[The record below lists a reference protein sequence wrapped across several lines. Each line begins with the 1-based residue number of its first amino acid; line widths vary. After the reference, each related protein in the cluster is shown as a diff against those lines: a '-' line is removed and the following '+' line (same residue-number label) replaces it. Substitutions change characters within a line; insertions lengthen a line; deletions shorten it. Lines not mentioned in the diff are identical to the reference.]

1 MEQPVRQEP
10 VSAAGAAL
18 SEDVRARRPY
28 PLGAMPLK
36 SLARRIA
43 SAAIL
48 AVIDIGGL
56 VIGLY
61 LALSLRAWLRDPHPV
76 LWGFLWTQETTWL
89 AFLILLLVLVFWQA
103 GLYAPREVREGAARV
118 VPSVFL
124 VAALALAFAIG
135 TGQHFTT
142 FGLYVTAAVFVSILI
157 ALFRASY
164 EAMTEVLLRVAGVRC
179 RVVLSEPRPAR
190 PLRQTLGASR
200 GGIDYE
206 FVDDVEPGPAVE
218 EVLVTGQLHEL
229 IVADSDVSEERL
241 LEIVEAAHRRGVKVR
256 VAPRTTELLIER
268 GEYVPGQGVPLF
280 ELRPPIFA
288 GTQWAV
294 KRTFDLVVAGLIVVV
309 GLPVWVVVALA
320 IKLTSRG
327 PVFYADS
334 RIGLGER
341 EFKMLKFRTMVA
353 DAAVQQPELE
363 RANEASGALFKIRR
377 DPRVTPIGRVLRRQS
392 LDEVP
397 NLLNVLRGQ
406 MSLVGPRP
414 LPIRD
419 YDLLSDWH
427 RRRYNVLPGITGLW
441 QIAGRSDL
449 TFDDLVPA
457 GLLLPRE
464 LVDLARHLDPRA
476 HAVRGAAAKRRVLAA
491 SISCLAGDGRAGPR
505 ALPSHDGD
513 DVADHV
519 RRQGAIDQVERPLDD
534 RDVEPVDVEFERL
547 DVLDRQPCLL
557 DC

>member
-1 MEQPVRQEP
+1 MEGPVRQER
-10 VSAAGAAL
+10 VSVVQPPPPL
-18 SEDVRARRPY
+18 TEDVRAWRPY
-28 PLGAMPLK
+28 PLGATPLK
-36 SLARRIA
+36 SLVRRAA
-43 SAAIL
+43 SALLL
-48 AVIDIGGL
+48 AAIDIGGL

-76 LWGFLWTQETTWL
+76 LWGLLWNQETTWL

-103 GLYAPREVREGAARV
+103 RLYAPREVREGAARV

-124 VAALALAFAIG
+124 VAALALVFAVG

-142 FGLYVTAAVFVSILI
+142 FGLYVTAAVFVSVLI

-164 EAMTEVLLRVAGVRC
+164 EAMTEVLMRAAGVRR
-179 RVVLSEPRPAR
+179 RVVLVGDGEQRAH
-190 PLRQTLGASR
+190 LRQTLGSSR

-206 FVDDVEPGPAVE
+206 FLDEVDPGAAVE
-218 EVLVTGQLHEL
+218 EALVRAQFDEL
-229 IVADSDVSEERL
+229 IVADSGIPEERL
-241 LEIVEAAHRRGVKVR
+241 LQIVEAAHRRAVKVR

-294 KRTFDLVVAGLIVVV
+294 KRTFDLVVSGLIVLV
-309 GLPVWVVVALA
+309 GLPVWIVIALA
-320 IKLTSRG
+320 IRLTSRG
-327 PVFYADS
+327 PVFYSDP

-341 EFKMLKFRTMVA
+341 EFRMLKFRTMV
-353 DAAVQQPELE
+353 DGAAEQQAALE

-377 DPRVTPIGRVLRRQS
+377 DPRVTPIGRLLRRQS
-392 LDEVP
+392 LDELP
-397 NLLNVLRGQ
+397 NLVNVLRGE

-419 YDLLSDWH
+419 YALLSDWH

-449 TFDDLVPA
+449 SFDDLVR
-457 GLLLPRE
+457 LDFYYLENWSIWLDISI
-464 LVDLARHLDPRA
+464 LVRTPF
-476 HAVRGAAAKRRVLAA
+476 AVLRRRGAY
-491 SISCLAGDGRAGPR
+491 
-505 ALPSHDGD
+505 
-513 DVADHV
+513 
-519 RRQGAIDQVERPLDD
+519 
-534 RDVEPVDVEFERL
+534 
-547 DVLDRQPCLL
+547 
-557 DC
+557 